1 MAFNLAE
8 YIKRNLVGGFIDG
21 TWTES
26 RVAQLSVSYL
36 EKGYL
41 TMEDVSEVDLKIQEI
56 KKERETKVEEEV
68 YYGE

>member
-26 RVAQLSVSYL
+26 KVAQLSVSYL

-56 KKERETKVEEEV
+56 KKEREAKVEEEV

>member
-26 RVAQLSVSYL
+26 KVAQLSVSYL

-56 KKERETKVEEEV
+56 KREREVKVEEE

>member
-26 RVAQLSVSYL
+26 KVAQLSVSYL

-56 KKERETKVEEEV
+56 KKEREAKVEEE

>member
-26 RVAQLSVSYL
+26 KVAQLSVSYL

-56 KKERETKVEEEV
+56 KKEREAKVEEV